1 MRKQLVPR
9 PSNDPAVVFE
19 AHELGHFM
27 FDAAALLEELPMS
40 KQKKLDGPDPPD
52 SKRRRMMTIGDL
64 EEEVG
69 LHRNTIGRYMKQGKF
84 PQPVRPN
91 SRVRRWHRNEVMAW
105 LDANTPR
112 GPRSRPWNRKG

>member
-1 MRKQLVPR
+1 MRKQLVSQ
-9 PSNDPAVVFE
+9 PSNDPAVTYHV
-19 AHELGHFM
+19 HELGHFM

-40 KQKKLDGPDPPD
+40 KQKKRDDPDPPD

-112 GPRSRPWNRKG
+112 GPRSRPWNRKS